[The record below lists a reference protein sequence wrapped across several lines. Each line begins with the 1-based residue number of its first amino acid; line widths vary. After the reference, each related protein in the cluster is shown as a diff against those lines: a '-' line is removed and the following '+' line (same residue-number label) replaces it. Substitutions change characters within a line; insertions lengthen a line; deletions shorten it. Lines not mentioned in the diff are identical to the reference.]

1 MEIIIVLTIG
11 GFIFWLLYVKDGN
24 PRPPLTEADI
34 ARMVPGQA
42 VSPFFWLKYLGTFFV
57 IFAATSWAGGIS
69 LLIAATACLILF
81 WNDRS

>member
-1 MEIIIVLTIG
+1 MEIVIVLAVG
-11 GFIFWLLYVKDGN
+11 GFIFWWLYVKDGN
-24 PRPPLTEADI
+24 PQQPPTEAEI

-42 VSPFFWLKYLGTFFV
+42 VSPFFMLKYVVTFFV
-57 IFAATSWAGGIS
+57 IFAAFSWMGGIS